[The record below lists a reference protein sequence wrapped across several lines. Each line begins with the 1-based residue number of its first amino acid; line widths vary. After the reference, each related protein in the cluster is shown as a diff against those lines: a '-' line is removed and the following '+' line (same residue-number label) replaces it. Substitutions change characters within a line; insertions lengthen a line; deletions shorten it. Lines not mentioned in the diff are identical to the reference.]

1 MVGALA
7 STGTS
12 TAQAAGATGGLD
24 AQLARY
30 QKQLAECVNCTSSK
44 TPDGKREIDDLYGKI
59 HSIKAK
65 LEDARGSG
73 PVRQA
78 SPAEPVSQA
87 PGATSTPQATQ
98 AEQATPA
105 RRASAWDTAGSVI
118 DTYA

>member
-1 MVGALA
+1 MVAALA

-12 TAQAAGATGGLD
+12 TVQAAGATGGLD

-30 QKQLAECVNCTSSK
+30 QKQLSECVNCTSAK
-44 TPDGKREIDDLYGKI
+44 TPEGKHEIDDLYGKI

-65 LEDARGSG
+65 LEDARGSA
-73 PVRQA
+73 PVREA
-78 SPAEPVSQA
+78 S
-87 PGATSTPQATQ
+87 Q
-98 AEQATPA
+98 AEQATPP